1 MSTAM
6 AANKSSNGTPLSLN
20 DVWKLLTE
28 IEANT
33 EKLVLDVESLKG
45 SYKGLKDSLL
55 STKSQVETLVKE
67 NNGLKTK

>member
-33 EKLVLDVESLKG
+33 EKLVLDVESFYE
-45 SYKGLKDSLL
+45 SFLL
-55 STKSQVETLVKE
+55 STKRRLRSH
-67 NNGLKTK
+67 KTKLSNSR